1 MSDGTSVRASYRPAQ
16 DSGEHGS
23 YGHGVHT
30 PGKVLL
36 HHIPL
41 KFVHDRV
48 AGGNRRAVDVSI
60 ALIPFIDFLITLVV
74 FLLTSFSASGELLA
88 QRPNLVMP
96 VASHV
101 VDLEVAPIIAI
112 DPQVVTLDNRR
123 MADTATLAAS
133 ANLERIEQLVQ
144 DLETMRRNW
153 SVLHPREPFQGTVVL
168 QADRN
173 VDFRVVKKVMFSAA
187 QAGYTNVSFAV
198 NQGGS
203 GESAEE

>member
-1 MSDGTSVRASYRPAQ
+1 MPI
-16 DSGEHGS
+16 HN
-23 YGHGVHT
+23 
-30 PGKVLL
+30 PGRVLL

-48 AGGNRRAVDVSI
+48 AGGGRKGVDVAI

-74 FLLTSFSASGELLA
+74 FLLMSFSASGELLA

-96 VASHV
+96 EAANTI
-101 VDLEVAPIIAI
+101 DLEIAPIIAI

-123 MADTATLAAS
+123 MADTQSLAATPQ
-133 ANLERIEQLVQ
+133 LERIEQLVQ
-144 DLETMRRNW
+144 DLETLKRNW
-153 SVLHPREPFQGTVVL
+153 GMLHPNDPFQGMVIL
-168 QADRN
+168 QADQN

-198 NQGGS
+198 NQGG
-203 GESAEE
+203 GD

>member
-1 MSDGTSVRASYRPAQ
+1 MPI
-16 DSGEHGS
+16 HN
-23 YGHGVHT
+23 
-30 PGKVLL
+30 PGRVLL

-48 AGGNRRAVDVSI
+48 AGGGRKGVDVSI

-74 FLLTSFSASGELLA
+74 FLLTSFSATGELLA

-96 VASHV
+96 EASNV
-101 VDLEVAPIIAI
+101 IDLEIAPIIAI

-123 MADTATLAAS
+123 MADTASLAAS
-133 ANLERIEQLVQ
+133 PQLERIEQLVQ
-144 DLETMRRNW
+144 DLETLKRNW
-153 SVLHPREPFQGTVVL
+153 SILHPNDQFTGTVIL

-198 NQGGS
+198 NQGGGS
-203 GESAEE
+203 N